1 MGTSTTMKKWLIF
14 LSILTTMATLF
25 TLSTADTT
33 YLDGRKEYIVYMGD
47 VKKGYSHLAAVDS
60 HHNLLSSILQDEEL
74 ARKVRIDSYGRS
86 FDGFSAHLLPE
97 EVEELKEKENVVSI
111 FPNKIRK
118 LHTTRSWDFL
128 GIHEDIFRNNHVET
142 DIIVGMFD
150 TGIDINAPSFN
161 DKGLGPPPSKWKGI
175 CQTGVNF
182 TSCNNKVIGA
192 RAYNIGP
199 KHKDGPVTPGDTVGH
214 GSHTASTV
222 AGASVTGASLY
233 GIGEGTARGGVPS
246 ARIAVYKVCSGEQCP
261 DLYLMRA
268 FDDAIADGVDV
279 ISASIG
285 GTGGGD
291 YFTDAISIG
300 SFHAMR
306 NGILTSCSA
315 GNSGPTP
322 ATIDNFAP
330 WIMTVGA
337 SGTDRQFVTPVAVG
351 SGYAT
356 LGVSINTFSMEKKYV
371 PLTSA
376 IHAAN
381 QSSEDAKLYP
391 GACLSSFLIEE
402 KVKGKI
408 VLCNDVILAE
418 STGGIG
424 LLQSSTTDGL
434 TNSGGFPFVFP
445 TSILTVD
452 RYNSILGYINSTRNP
467 KAVIFK
473 SRSINVSAPFVGSF
487 SSRGPDQYSKT
498 ILKPDI
504 VAPGVNILAAFSKHT
519 TITGAPHDNRFS
531 TWNIYSGTSM
541 ACPHATAA
549 AVYVKSFHPDWS
561 PAAVKSALM
570 TTATK
575 IIVPDEL
582 AEYAYGSGQIDPK
595 RATNPGLVYDMT
607 QENYILYLC
616 SLGYTGTAL
625 TSMVGE
631 NVTCPSTS
639 KFKNHDAVNY
649 PSIPAATKPWSAV
662 FRRTATNVGAA
673 NATYEAV
680 VTLPAGKKGFK
691 IKVVPDAL
699 TFKKVNEKKSFRVEV
714 WGPPVGSDD
723 GVLSG
728 SLEWRG
734 KSGHIVRSPIVIS
747 GTY

>member
-1 MGTSTTMKKWLIF
+1 S
-14 LSILTTMATLF
+14 
-25 TLSTADTT
+25 
-33 YLDGRKEYIVYMGD
+33 
-47 VKKGYSHLAAVDS
+47 
-60 HHNLLSSILQDEEL
+60 
-74 ARKVRIDSYGRS
+74 
-86 FDGFSAHLLPE
+86 
-97 EVEELKEKENVVSI
+97 
-111 FPNKIRK
+111 
-118 LHTTRSWDFL
+118 
-128 GIHEDIFRNNHVET
+128 
-142 DIIVGMFD
+142 
-150 TGIDINAPSFN
+150 GIDINAPSFN

-391 GACLSSFLIEE
+391 G
-402 KVKGKI
+402 
-408 VLCNDVILAE
+408 
-418 STGGIG
+418 
-424 LLQSSTTDGL
+424 
-434 TNSGGFPFVFP
+434 
-445 TSILTVD
+445 
-452 RYNSILGYINSTRNP
+452 NP

-649 PSIPAATKPWSAV
+649 PSMNVQIDPDSPAATKPWSAV

>member
-1 MGTSTTMKKWLIF
+1 GS
-14 LSILTTMATLF
+14 
-25 TLSTADTT
+25 
-33 YLDGRKEYIVYMGD
+33 
-47 VKKGYSHLAAVDS
+47 
-60 HHNLLSSILQDEEL
+60 
-74 ARKVRIDSYGRS
+74 
-86 FDGFSAHLLPE
+86 
-97 EVEELKEKENVVSI
+97 
-111 FPNKIRK
+111 
-118 LHTTRSWDFL
+118 
-128 GIHEDIFRNNHVET
+128 
-142 DIIVGMFD
+142 
-150 TGIDINAPSFN
+150 
-161 DKGLGPPPSKWKGI
+161 
-175 CQTGVNF
+175 
-182 TSCNNKVIGA
+182 KVIGA

-418 STGGIG
+418 STDIVIKE
-424 LLQSSTTDGL
+424 L
-434 TNSGGFPFVFP
+434 V
-445 TSILTVD
+445 
-452 RYNSILGYINSTRNP
+452 YNLIIYIFNRNP

-649 PSIPAATKPWSAV
+649 PSMNVQIDPDSPAATKPWSAV

-680 VTLPAGKKGFK
+680 
-691 IKVVPDAL
+691 
-699 TFKKVNEKKSFRVEV
+699 
-714 WGPPVGSDD
+714 SDD